1 MFAMPSATLPAWRE
15 RLSRPVMRMAGL
27 LALAV
32 LAGCAVPGNGPG
44 QRVTIA
50 EGSVSGSY
58 LAGRIAGMERDTASA
73 VEYFSRVLAAD
84 PDNRRLQRQ
93 VFVLMLQDGR
103 TEQAAAL
110 ARRLLDNN
118 PKDGLANLT
127 LAVEAFRNGRPGAAI
142 AAIDAAPRAG
152 FMSLLGPLIVAWAGM
167 ERRDV
172 DAALDALV
180 ALDGN
185 QAFEPFRAFHT
196 ALIYDFAGRRKDAM
210 KAYETTLQTRAGN
223 VLRVALAHA
232 AFLARG
238 GQRQKALEYFE
249 KFLAENGPNPVIAA
263 AMEQLAQG
271 RMKPFLEKAADGG
284 AEALLGAATVLAQ
297 DNARSLALVY
307 GNLALWLS
315 PGHPGVLTM
324 LGEVHERNGNY
335 RAALK
340 AYEGVA
346 ADSPYYWNAQSRI
359 AWTLNNLGRRD
370 EAVAKLREILARHPD
385 RELWVALGDML
396 RGRNDFAAAAAAYGK
411 AIAMLKKE
419 REQDWSLYYAR
430 GIAYERAGEWKK
442 AEADFLHA
450 LKLRPDQ
457 PLVLNYLGYS
467 WVDRGENLARAR
479 RMIERAVELR
489 PDDGY
494 IIDSLGWV
502 LYRAGKYDEAVARL
516 EKAIELK
523 PEDPVINDH
532 LGDAYWRV
540 GRIREARFQWR
551 RALSFNPDAELAA
564 AIKRKIRHGLDGGA

>member
-1 MFAMPSATLPAWRE
+1 MFPILSAALSAWRE
-15 RLSRPVMRMAGL
+15 KFCRSAATVAGL
-27 LALAV
+27 LGLAV
-32 LAGCAVPGNGPG
+32 LGGCATPGNGPDQQG
-44 QRVTIA
+44 AIA

-58 LAGRIAGMERDTASA
+58 LAGRVAGMERDTTSA

-84 PDNRRLQRQ
+84 PENRQLMRR

-127 LAVEAFRNGRPGAAI
+127 VAVEHFRNGRPGAAI

-152 FMSLLGPLIVAWAGM
+152 FMSLLGPLVVAWAEM
-167 ERRDV
+167 ERKDV

-238 GQRQKALEYFE
+238 GQQQKAREYFE
-249 KFLAENGPNPVIAA
+249 KFLAENGPNPVIVA

-271 RMKPFLEKAADGG
+271 RVKPFLDNAAAGA

-307 GNLALWLS
+307 GHLALWLS
-315 PGHPGVLTM
+315 PDHPGILTM
-324 LGEVHERNGNY
+324 LGEIYERNGRY
-335 RAALK
+335 PAALK
-340 AYEGVA
+340 AYEAVPE
-346 ADSPYYWNAQSRI
+346 DSPYYWNAQSRV
-359 AWTLNNLGRRD
+359 AWTLSNMGRRD
-370 EAVAKLREILARHPD
+370 QAVAKLREILARHPD

-396 RGRNDFAAAAAAYGK
+396 RARNDFAAAAGAYGK
-411 AIAMLKKE
+411 AIAMLKQE

-430 GIAYERAGEWKK
+430 GIAYERAGAWKK

-479 RMIERAVELR
+479 QMIERAVELR

-494 IIDSLGWV
+494 IVDSLGWV
-502 LYRAGKYDEAVARL
+502 LYRAGEYEEAVSKL
-516 EKAIELK
+516 EKAIQLK

-551 RALSFNPDAELAA
+551 RALSFGPDEKLAA
-564 AIKRKIRHGLDGGA
+564 AIRRKIRHGLDGGA